1 MHKPKKRAVKIYAN
15 SVKAKLPGTVSL
27 LFSSILGWGVAVL
40 LGVAG
45 IFSARFF
52 DFPNLL
58 AAQATIGMFGLV
70 GGLSHSILIKKAG
83 GKVLWKQGLFISL
96 VWALSCIGGVTP
108 LFYTLGSSLKMAVLA
123 FYSFAIFG
131 AIGGVAT
138 AFMMRAFFEN
148 ASSRDIVPCVIIWS
162 FSFGFATIASD
173 AAGDW
178 LQIFMPELVAWSIV
192 FLAMAIIIGGGG
204 GYSIVQF
211 LKEEKDERQAFETS
225 MIDSKSSPQDKK
237 LFYIPFLLFAP
248 FYLNDFSNI
257 FITDWHLWILID
269 YTTVKLFPF
278 LILLWL
284 IRNKKMQLSEL
295 GITTQSVIPFLTVF
309 LIASLA
315 SLFIGPNGYLILKKL
330 PGYPPLG
337 GIPKIGTPMWNWID
351 LTFGLLM
358 VGIFEELV
366 FRGYMHAFL
375 TRFTKRPLIIIG
387 ISAVAFGLIHW
398 SGGFHKIVI
407 TSAIGALF
415 MILYLRTR
423 SLPAIMLAH
432 FTFDFI
438 NFTNII
444 PRSIFSFIYD

>member
-1 MHKPKKRAVKIYAN
+1 MIRAVKIYAN
-15 SVKAKLPGTVSL
+15 SVKAKLPGAVSL
-27 LFSSILGWGVAVL
+27 LFRSILGWGVAVL
-40 LGVAG
+40 LGVVG

-58 AAQATIGMFGLV
+58 AAQVTIGMFGLV
-70 GGLSHSILIKKAG
+70 GGLSHSILIRTAG
-83 GKVLWKQGLFISL
+83 GKVSWKQGLFISL
-96 VWALSCIGGVTP
+96 VWALSCIGGATP
-108 LFYTLGSSLKMAVLA
+108 LFYTLGSSLEMAVLA

-138 AFMMRAFFEN
+138 AFVMRALFEN

-173 AAGDW
+173 ASGDW
-178 LQIFMPELVAWSIV
+178 LQNFMPELVAWSIV
-192 FLAMAIIIGGGG
+192 FLTMALVIGGGG
-204 GYSIVQF
+204 GYSIIQF
-211 LKEEKDERQAFETS
+211 LKEENDKKQAFETS
-225 MIDSKSSPQDKK
+225 IIDFESSPQDKK
-237 LFYIPFLLFAP
+237 IFYIPFLLFAP

-257 FITDWHLWILID
+257 FITDWRLWILID

-284 IRNKKMQLSEL
+284 IHSKKMQLSEL
-295 GITTQSVIPFLTVF
+295 GITSQPVISFLTVF

-315 SLFIGPNGYLILKKL
+315 SLFIGPNGYLILNEL
-330 PGYPPLG
+330 PGYPQLG

-375 TRFTKRPLIIIG
+375 TRFTKHPLIIIG
-387 ISAVAFGLIHW
+387 LSSIAFGLIHW
-398 SGGFHKIVI
+398 SGGFHKVIV
-407 TSAIGALF
+407 SSVIGALF

>member
-1 MHKPKKRAVKIYAN
+1 
-15 SVKAKLPGTVSL
+15 
-27 LFSSILGWGVAVL
+27 
-40 LGVAG
+40 
-45 IFSARFF
+45 
-52 DFPNLL
+52 
-58 AAQATIGMFGLV
+58 
-70 GGLSHSILIKKAG
+70 
-83 GKVLWKQGLFISL
+83 
-96 VWALSCIGGVTP
+96 
-108 LFYTLGSSLKMAVLA
+108 
-123 FYSFAIFG
+123 
-131 AIGGVAT
+131 
-138 AFMMRAFFEN
+138 
-148 ASSRDIVPCVIIWS
+148 
-162 FSFGFATIASD
+162 
-173 AAGDW
+173 
-178 LQIFMPELVAWSIV
+178 
-192 FLAMAIIIGGGG
+192 MAIIIGCGG

-225 MIDSKSSPQDKK
+225 MIDSKSSSQDKK
-237 LFYIPFLLFAP
+237 LFYIPFLIFAP

-269 YTTVKLFPF
+269 YTTVKFFPF
-278 LILLWL
+278 LIFLWL

-295 GITTQSVIPFLTVF
+295 GITTQPAIPFLTIF

-315 SLFIGPNGYLILKKL
+315 SLFIGPNGYLILNKL

-375 TRFTKRPLIIIG
+375 TRFTKRPLIIVG
-387 ISAVAFGLIHW
+387 ISAIAFGLIHW
-398 SGGFHKIVI
+398 SGGFHKIVT
-407 TSAIGALF
+407 TSAIGTLF